1 MSQRLLA
8 TWKAW
13 MALPLSLRWAVIVW
27 FALIAGVTGRVVTS
41 KPTSQTVIPIYLVAG
56 ERWLHAEN
64 LYAPIPEFDV
74 YRNPPLIAA
83 GFAPLTYLPAK
94 VAGVVVRLVS
104 VSLFLWGLIRVRRSL
119 LTELSPSQTGWLFL
133 LASVL
138 VIPSFNN
145 GQVNLLIAAVALHGV
160 AAAGQEKW
168 WQAAV
173 WLSFAGWVKL
183 YPFAIGLLVTLAL
196 PWRFGARFLLCAVA
210 GFALPF
216 VLNDFGYVWDQ
227 YGDYVRYLGDDD
239 RTYAALSRVPRDWTA
254 LPRSVFDSVPT
265 PTVTKVV
272 SLTVAALF
280 AALVYFRSH
289 AKRVDS
295 LLLALCLAS
304 IWMTAFGP
312 ATEMNTYSLLA
323 AVAPIIVVTCSPRPR
338 WRTALAWSGYGL
350 LAVTVMR
357 GMFPDDWKF
366 NVLGPQALGTL
377 LLLAVAVR
385 GRVASEICWP
395 RLVTHS
401 F

>member
-1 MSQRLLA
+1 
-8 TWKAW
+8 
-13 MALPLSLRWAVIVW
+13 MALPLPIRWVAIIW
-27 FALIAGVTGRVVTS
+27 FALVVGVTGRVVTS
-41 KPTSQTVIPIYLVAG
+41 KPTSQTVLPIYLTAG

-104 VSLFLWGLIRVRRSL
+104 VSLFLWGLIRVRRNL
-119 LTELSPSQTGWLFL
+119 LTELSPSQAGWMFL

-145 GQVNLLIAAVALHGV
+145 GQVNTLIAAVSLHGV
-160 AAAGQEKW
+160 AAASQMKW
-168 WQAAV
+168 WQAAL
-173 WLSFAGWVKL
+173 WLSIAGWIKL

-196 PWRFGARFLLCAVA
+196 PWRFGARFLLCTVA
-210 GFALPF
+210 GFVLPF
-216 VLNDFGYVWDQ
+216 VLNDFAYVWDQ

-239 RTYAALSRVPRDWTA
+239 RTYAPLSRVPRDWTA
-254 LPRSVFDSVPT
+254 LPRFVFDWVPT

-272 SLTVAALF
+272 SLTVALLF

-289 AKRVDS
+289 VKRVES
-295 LLLALCLAS
+295 LLLTLCLS
-304 IWMTAFGP
+304 GIWMTAFGP

-323 AVAPIIVVTCSPRPR
+323 AVAPIIMVTCSPQPR
-338 WRTALAWSGYGL
+338 WRIALTGFGYGL
-350 LAVTVMR
+350 LAITVMR

-377 LLLAVAVR
+377 LLLIVTLR
-385 GRVASEICWP
+385 SEL
-395 RLVTHS
+395 RYDGNNK
-401 F
+401 

>member
-1 MSQRLLA
+1 MSNRLLA

-13 MALPLSLRWAVIVW
+13 MALPLSTRWAVIVW
-27 FALIAGVTGRVVTS
+27 FALIAGVTGRVATS

-83 GFAPLTYLPAK
+83 CFAPLTYLPPK

-104 VSLFLWGLIRVRRSL
+104 VALFLWGLLRVRRRL
-119 LTELSPSQTGWLFL
+119 LTELSPSQAGWLFL
-133 LASVL
+133 LATVL

-145 GQVNLLIAAVALHGV
+145 GQVNTLIAAVALHGV
-160 AAAGQEKW
+160 AAAYQMKW
-168 WQAAV
+168 WQAAI
-173 WLSFAGWVKL
+173 WLSFAGWIKL

-216 VLNDFGYVWDQ
+216 VLKDFDYVWEQ
-227 YGDYVRYLGDDD
+227 YRDYVRYLGDDD
-239 RTYAALSRVPRDWTA
+239 RTYAPLSRVPRDWTA
-254 LPRSVFDSVPT
+254 LTRSVFDWVPT

-272 SLTVAALF
+272 SLTVAILF
-280 AALVYFRSH
+280 AALVYLH
-289 AKRVDS
+289 NHVKRAES
-295 LLLALCLAS
+295 LLLALCLS
-304 IWMTAFGP
+304 GIWMTAFGP

-323 AVAPIIVVTCSPRPR
+323 ATAPIIGVMYSPQPR
-338 WRTALAWSGYGL
+338 WRMALAWFGYGL
-350 LAVTVMR
+350 LAITVMR

-377 LLLAVAVR
+377 LLLVVTQR
-385 GRVASEICWP
+385 SELRYDSNIK
-395 RLVTHS
+395 
-401 F
+401 

>member
-27 FALIAGVTGRVVTS
+27 FALIVGVTGRVVTS
-41 KPTSQTVIPIYLVAG
+41 KPTSQTVLPIYLTAG

-104 VSLFLWGLIRVRRSL
+104 VSLFLWGLIQVRRNL
-119 LTELSPSQTGWLFL
+119 LTELSPSQAGWLFL
-133 LASVL
+133 LATVL

-145 GQVNLLIAAVALHGV
+145 GQINLLIAAGALHGV
-160 AAAGQEKW
+160 AAASQMKW
-168 WQAAV
+168 WQAAL
-173 WLSFAGWVKL
+173 WLSFAGWIKL
-183 YPFAIGLLVTLAL
+183 YPFAIGLLMTLAL

-210 GFALPF
+210 GFVLPF
-216 VLNDFGYVWDQ
+216 VLKDFDYVWEQ
-227 YGDYVRYLGDDD
+227 YGNYVRYLGDDD
-239 RTYAALSRVPRDWTA
+239 RTYAPLSRVPRDWTA

-272 SLTVAALF
+272 SLTVALLF
-280 AALVYFRSH
+280 AALVYFRSRI
-289 AKRVDS
+289 KRAES
-295 LLLALCLAS
+295 LLLALCLS
-304 IWMTAFGP
+304 GIWMTAFGP

-323 AVAPIIVVTCSPRPR
+323 AIAPIIVVTCSPRSR
-338 WRTALAWSGYGL
+338 WQIALAWFGYGL
-350 LAVTVMR
+350 LAITVLR
-357 GMFPDDWKF
+357 GMFPDDWTF

-377 LLLAVAVR
+377 LLLIVTLR
-385 GRVASEICWP
+385 SEL
-395 RLVTHS
+395 RYDGNTK
-401 F
+401 